1 MEGLKLRFKI
11 WPLRRVSQLIFFFI
25 FNALIFNRIIFYWN
39 IKPSTFHLP
48 VLVSINSPISAFYG
62 VYDVIQVAASE
73 GILPLLSI
81 ATIFILGALIGRAL
95 CSWACPIG
103 FIQELILE
111 IKGKITQIS
120 FKTHEQAVKLKFIIL
135 FLTILVSGT
144 VGLSV
149 HFNIWSSY
157 REALG
162 DFAKGPF
169 FIFSP
174 DEILFGTLP
183 RLISLA
189 ITNKFEFN
197 TPFISLLAF
206 KMFILGLFFAAVY
219 KIPLFWCRYICPVG
233 ALMGIFGKISFL
245 GLNRSLTKC
254 EKCPEC
260 VKACPMQ
267 IKILDYPWG
276 KFNHQE
282 CILCFRCVDACKNKA
297 LTPKFP

>member
-1 MEGLKLRFKI
+1 LRFKI
-11 WPLRRVSQLIFFFI
+11 WLLRRAFQLISFFI
-25 FNALIFNRIIFYWN
+25 FNALIFNKAIFYWN
-39 IKPSTFHLP
+39 IKPSTLHLP

-62 VYDVIQVAASE
+62 VYDVIQVTASE
-73 GILPLLSI
+73 GFFPLLSI
-81 ATIFILGALIGRAL
+81 AVILILGALIGRAL

-103 FIQELILE
+103 FIQEAILE
-111 IKGKITQIS
+111 IKGKITQVS
-120 FKTHEQAVKLKFIIL
+120 FKTHRQALKLKFIIL
-135 FLTILVSGT
+135 ALTILISTT

-149 HFNIWSSY
+149 HFNIWNSY

-169 FIFSP
+169 FLFSP
-174 DEILFGTLP
+174 DGILFGSLP
-183 RLISLA
+183 RLILLA
-189 ITNKFEFN
+189 ITNKELEFIN
-197 TPFISLLAF
+197 SFSLYLIAF
-206 KMFILGLFFAAVY
+206 KMFILGLFFVAIY
-219 KIPLFWCRYICPVG
+219 KIPLFWCRYVCPIG
-233 ALMGIFGKISFL
+233 ALMGIFGKFSFL